1 MARAREV
8 ISSGV
13 TIEHYIMMCAFR
25 SLNEKCRD
33 VQSMITKDINDGIVG
48 PSMDFDGV
56 MTRYSAHIQTMASG
70 KNGKLNLM
78 ETPVKC
84 SYCKKPGHTA
94 DKCFTKQN
102 DEKRK
107 AEEKKNGDKPPHKP
121 SGSAKFN
128 KDHTCDHCGRKGHL
142 VKDCHDKAKGV
153 PPKASKPASQER
165 SGAQNVVKV
174 SESDINDLVTRVRSG
189 EIKLSSSFL
198 LN

>member
-1 MARAREV
+1 
-8 ISSGV
+8 
-13 TIEHYIMMCAFR
+13 
-25 SLNEKCRD
+25 
-33 VQSMITKDINDGIVG
+33 
-48 PSMDFDGV
+48 MDFDGV

-121 SGSAKFN
+121 SGSSKFN
-128 KDHTCDHCGRKGHL
+128 KDHTHRAWRFHPAELAKRARAARKPREQREAPGSPE
-142 VKDCHDKAKGV
+142 K
-153 PPKASKPASQER
+153 R
-165 SGAQNVVKV
+165 
-174 SESDINDLVTRVRSG
+174 
-189 EIKLSSSFL
+189 
-198 LN
+198 